1 VPHWI
6 TGRAAGVVERAGGD
20 SRRWFAFLTHLPHV
34 RLAGAAI
41 AEPDSVA
48 ERQRLYSDVFG
59 AATAPCVEESTRSA
73 REGAPAVVRPGRTR
87 PGQVSDAPFWF
98 PDWTPSLNGESAS
111 DGRHLPGSKPR
122 SFSWRSPGAFGAF
135 GHLGEQGNRLPADRR
150 RPVAMASRW
159 ASRMHRRRERLR
171 SGEKIAGLAKNM
183 IYS

>member
-1 VPHWI
+1 MPHSI
-6 TGRAAGVVERAGGD
+6 TSRAAGVVERAGGD

-41 AEPDSVA
+41 AKPDSVA

-73 REGAPAVVRPGRTR
+73 REGAPAVVRPGPFSPRTGLR
-87 PGQVSDAPFWF
+87 CTLLVSGLDTQPQRCIGVGWPPPARLEAPLLLLA
-98 PDWTPSLNGESAS
+98 PS
-111 DGRHLPGSKPR
+111 RR
-122 SFSWRSPGAFGAF
+122 FRCFR
-135 GHLGEQGNRLPADRR
+135 HLGEQGNRLPADRR